1 MKSKGIINEE
11 ENLLPSSLLE
21 EEHNSDNGSD
31 SSFNFKEKLSLFNED
46 KTDDL
51 QNQVNNII

>member
-21 EEHNSDNGSD
+21 EEHNSDNESE